1 MTLASIAL
9 HQPDFNPPAGSEEFY
24 AECMR
29 VLARSQIPFLVS
41 GTYAVGCYT
50 GVTRPTKDVDVFA
63 RPGDAFKILSF
74 FQEAGF
80 RVEIVD
86 ERWLGR
92 VLRGER
98 FMDVIWNMP
107 TVGVPVTDAWFEAA
121 PEVCIYDTPVRL
133 VPPTELIWS
142 KIFVQDRHR
151 YDGAD
156 IAHLFLKRSKEIDWQ
171 RLLAH
176 MELHWEVLLIAILNF
191 RYVYPSE
198 RELIPRW
205 LLEELIRR
213 VQAQDTIPAP
223 GVKVCRGRIFSPRDY
238 HPDVAE
244 WGFSEPFGNLEERY
258 ERH

>member
-1 MTLASIAL
+1 MTLESWDL
-9 HQPDFNPPAGSEEFY
+9 QTPEFNPPAGSEMFY
-24 AECMR
+24 AECLR
-29 VLARSQIPFLVS
+29 VLARSRIPFLVS

-63 RPGDAFKILSF
+63 RPGDSMKVLSF
-74 FQEAGF
+74 FRDQGF
-80 RVEIVD
+80 TVEVVD

-107 TVGVPVTDAWFEAA
+107 TVGVPVSDAWFESA
-121 PEVCIYDTPVRL
+121 PLVEIYGVPVRL
-133 VPPTELIWS
+133 VPPTELVWS

-156 IAHLFLKRSKEIDWQ
+156 IAHLFLKVHEQIDWT
-171 RLLAH
+171 RLLAQ
-176 MELHWEVLLIAILNF
+176 MELHWEVLLIAVLNF

-198 RELIPRW
+198 RQAIPRW
-205 LLEELIRR
+205 LLDELLQR
-213 VQAQDTIPAP
+213 VQRQQAMPAP

-238 HPDVAE
+238 QPDVAE
-244 WGFSEPFGNLEERY
+244 WGFSEPFGNLDERY